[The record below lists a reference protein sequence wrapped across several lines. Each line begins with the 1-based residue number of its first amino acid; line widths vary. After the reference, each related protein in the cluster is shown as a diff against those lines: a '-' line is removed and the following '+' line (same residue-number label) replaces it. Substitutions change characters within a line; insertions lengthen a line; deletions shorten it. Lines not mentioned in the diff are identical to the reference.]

1 MVVGLEVEVLLMYGS
16 IRERGINCWEMR
28 VFWGRI
34 RCRVGSGMRL
44 ARFVVREQ
52 RRSVSC

>member
-1 MVVGLEVEVLLMYGS
+1 MVLGAEGLLMSGS

-28 VFWGRI
+28 VFWGRT

-44 ARFVVREQ
+44 EQFEVRE
-52 RRSVSC
+52 RKRSVSC